1 MTVKVN
7 WEKCHAVQIFFIVL
21 WRNRVTLL
29 VSMLFALKS
38 LISSHCSVLGC
49 QTKFLLQWRLC
60 WNLQPWDHWE
70 EMWQPVPSLLKP
82 LFRLLLE
89 HESQPPVI
97 YFLMSSDVL
106 LSPPPQ
112 PPRLVLLDGRNTVLI
127 NFLGT
132 YGTF

>member
-1 MTVKVN
+1 
-7 WEKCHAVQIFFIVL
+7 
-21 WRNRVTLL
+21 
-29 VSMLFALKS
+29 
-38 LISSHCSVLGC
+38 
-49 QTKFLLQWRLC
+49 
-60 WNLQPWDHWE
+60 
-70 EMWQPVPSLLKP
+70 MWQPVPSLLKP